1 MNKFDTEE
9 INRSK
14 VLYIDDDPL
23 QLQSFQLR
31 YSNIFEV
38 KVAEF
43 AQNGLEILKNDLDM
57 DVVISDFNMPF
68 MNGLEFIE
76 KARKIKNDIPFYLL
90 SSSLETDEIKD
101 ALQNKL
107 INRFFRK
114 PILISPLLNEICDFY
129 KHK

>member
-1 MNKFDTEE
+1 MNNSKTIKASRF
-9 INRSK
+9 K

-23 QLQSFQLR
+23 QLQLFQLR
-31 YSNIFEV
+31 YSNILEV

-43 AQNGLEILKNDLDM
+43 AHNGLEILKHHMDI
-57 DVVISDFNMPF
+57 DVVISDFDMPF

-76 KARKIKNDIPFYLL
+76 KARRIKNDIPFYIF
-90 SSSLETDEIKD
+90 SSSLETEEIKD

-107 INRFFRK
+107 INHFFIK
-114 PILISPLLNEICDFY
+114 PIHKSFLLNEISDFY